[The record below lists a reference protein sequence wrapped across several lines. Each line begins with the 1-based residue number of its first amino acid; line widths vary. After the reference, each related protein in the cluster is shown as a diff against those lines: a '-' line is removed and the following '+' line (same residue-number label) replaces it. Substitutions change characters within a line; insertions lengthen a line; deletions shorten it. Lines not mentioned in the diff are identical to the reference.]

1 MTHSTAEINGQP
13 LVKEYDDPYNKAS
26 NSVNIDINPTN
37 EQTIKGEVDDSSKV
51 IGDSPLFN
59 RFGSDPDKTKQE
71 GDDSSKVIGDSPL
84 FNRFGSDPEKTKQEV
99 YDSSKVIGDSQLFK
113 KFSSDTDIEVDDLS
127 KIGDSSPP
135 LNMLDVVERQ
145 VMRGDGVYV
154 DGSIQGIKVTFT
166 ADTGATRTVIHQN
179 CSERFQIPRS
189 HDLKGL
195 VLWPV

>member
-1 MTHSTAEINGQP
+1 VQGIAIPSNNINP
-13 LVKEYDDPYNKAS
+13 
-26 NSVNIDINPTN
+26 SVNWISAGPPLPFIRISKHNRASSSISATLNSLSRVID
-37 EQTIKGEVDDSSKV
+37 
-51 IGDSPLFN
+51 
-59 RFGSDPDKTKQE
+59 
-71 GDDSSKVIGDSPL
+71 
-84 FNRFGSDPEKTKQEV
+84 
-99 YDSSKVIGDSQLFK
+99 
-113 KFSSDTDIEVDDLS
+113 
-127 KIGDSSPP
+127 DSSPP

-166 ADTGATRTVIHQN
+166 ADTGAARTVIHQN